1 MSAYAAYNRDGVDPT
16 KQKEAVAEINRRLE
30 AAEKAFAAE
39 LKEIEK
45 IADEF
50 DIEVYLSVGGHGSTY
65 VPKLPADWDSS
76 SCSCSSYDYRERG
89 EWNSSSMSC

>member
-1 MSAYAAYNRDGVDPT
+1 MSAGAAYNRDDVDPVAQKAAVEKINVMLEQAEASFASAL
-16 KQKEAVAEINRRLE
+16 KQIEA
-30 AAEKAFAAE
+30 
-39 LKEIEK
+39 

-50 DIEVYLSVGGHGSTY
+50 DIEVYISVGGHGSTY

-76 SCSCSSYDYRERG
+76 SCSEYRERG